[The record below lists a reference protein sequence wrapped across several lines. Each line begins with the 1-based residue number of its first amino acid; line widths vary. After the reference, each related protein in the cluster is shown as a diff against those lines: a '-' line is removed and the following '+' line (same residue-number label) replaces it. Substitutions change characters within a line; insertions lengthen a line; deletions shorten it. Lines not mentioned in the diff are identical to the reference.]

1 MGMSR
6 WLQRQSRRR
15 LFFIFWSGYLV
26 TYAVPLIGVTSAFAA
41 DHPGRPFP
49 TPPLWV
55 FGLDGLGSACLA
67 ADAIRRRSK
76 RIRSAQTCQADHP
89 A

>member
-15 LFFIFWSGYLV
+15 LFFIFWSGYLLV
-26 TYAVPLIGVTSAFAA
+26 YAVPLVGVTSAFAV

-55 FGLDGLGSACLA
+55 VALAVLGSACLA
-67 ADAIRRRSK
+67 AGTIRRRSK
-76 RIRSAQTCQADHP
+76 RIRSAQTSQADHQ